1 MFATV
6 RSKIVILSVRSKKLL
21 NLLLLPSANNFH
33 HVPKSLNFFQTVRFK
48 HSTVP
53 GIQYSPPGTKYAP
66 PDPVEYAEM
75 SILSALKNK
84 TFMTDEDWE
93 DFKAKLFEEEHFISE
108 ENFSSIVMN
117 ALLSSNQLD
126 LGRTFMS
133 YAEKCNVKP
142 NFLTYLKYISL
153 CSKNRKAVDQ
163 EHILKMI
170 DKVIKEIDA
179 SPVLDN
185 KRADYIVQG
194 LCATDRW
201 RESFQYL
208 DKLPTGKPSRSMC
221 SSVACA
227 AIRNDDEALAWEV
240 LTKWMNKYDT
250 VDNAVIQEFV
260 ESALKIQ
267 ATSCYESDNLLGKL
281 FHFMQER
288 DVIVNMDVAKLIEL
302 YFKR

>member
-6 RSKIVILSVRSKKLL
+6 RSKIVILSAHSKKLS
-21 NLLLLPSANNFH
+21 NLLFLSSANNFH
-33 HVPKSLNFFQTVRFK
+33 QVSKSSNFFKTVRFK

-53 GIQYSPPGTKYAP
+53 GIQYTPPGSRYVP
-66 PDPVEYAEM
+66 PDPVESAEM

-93 DFKAKLFEEEHFISE
+93 DFKSKLFEQENFISE

-117 ALLSSNQLD
+117 TLLSSNQLD
-126 LGRTFMS
+126 FSHTFLK

-153 CSKNRKAVDQ
+153 CSKNRKAVNQ
-163 EHILKMI
+163 EHILKII
-170 DKVIKEIDA
+170 DKVKKEIDA

-185 KRADYIVQG
+185 KRAEYIVQG

-201 RESFQYL
+201 RESFQYF
-208 DKLPTGKPSRSMC
+208 DKLLSGKPTRVMC
-221 SSVACA
+221 ASVACA
-227 AIRNDDEALAWEV
+227 ALRNNDETLAWEI
-240 LTKWMNKYDT
+240 LTKWINKYDI
-250 VDNAVIQEFV
+250 VDDAVIQEFV
-260 ESALKIQ
+260 EFALEIQ
-267 ATSCYESDNLLGKL
+267 AKSCYESDKFLEKL
-281 FHFMQER
+281 FHYMQER
-288 DVIVNMDVAKLIEL
+288 DVIVNMDVAKLIEV